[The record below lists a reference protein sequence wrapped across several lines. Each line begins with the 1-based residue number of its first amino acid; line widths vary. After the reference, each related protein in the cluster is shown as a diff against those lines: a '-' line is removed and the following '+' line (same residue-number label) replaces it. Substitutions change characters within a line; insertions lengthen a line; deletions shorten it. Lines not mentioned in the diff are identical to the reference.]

1 MQIYILDTYLNPVP
15 VGVSGEIYIGGV
27 GLARGYLNRPDL
39 TAERFIPN
47 PFVETGGNNRRGQ
60 TTSSERVLSASSQS
74 LSIDTLRIGP
84 YQKFS
89 SRQLPRTS

>member
-1 MQIYILDTYLNPVP
+1 MNPVP

-47 PFVETGGNNRRGQ
+47 PFVNDNIETE
-60 TTSSERVLSASSQS
+60 TYTLSKVVK
-74 LSIDTLRIGP
+74 R
-84 YQKFS
+84 
-89 SRQLPRTS
+89 